1 MPNGAYCTI
10 KIIETKKN
18 RSNEKETI
26 DKKVANQCYSI
37 INREKFIFF
46 LQYQLKYA
54 SSWKWISNG
63 TDTAKSVQLVYG
75 WNQQKKI
82 QSGVSIFQLQKALN
96 EKRMWLYTSLEKQN
110 STKSTR
116 KSTNPKIYDE
126 RKQQR
131 QVYNL
136 PAIHINTV

>member
-1 MPNGAYCTI
+1 MVHTALS
-10 KIIETKKN
+10 KSLKQKKN
-18 RSNEKETI
+18 WSNEKETI
-26 DKKVANQCYSI
+26 DKKVTNQCYSI

-82 QSGVSIFQLQKALN
+82 QSGVSIFQLQKASN
-96 EKRMWLYTSLEKQN
+96 EKRMWLYASLEKQN
-110 STKSTR
+110 STKSAR
-116 KSTNPKIYDE
+116 KSATPKIYDE
-126 RKQQR
+126 RTQQR
-131 QVYNL
+131 QVNNL
-136 PAIHINTV
+136 PAINIKTV

>member
-1 MPNGAYCTI
+1 MVHTALS
-10 KIIETKKN
+10 KSLKQKKN
-18 RSNEKETI
+18 WSNEKETI

-75 WNQQKKI
+75 WTQQKKI

-110 STKSTR
+110 STKSNR

>member
-1 MPNGAYCTI
+1 M
-10 KIIETKKN
+10 
-18 RSNEKETI
+18 
-26 DKKVANQCYSI
+26 
-37 INREKFIFF
+37 
-46 LQYQLKYA
+46 
-54 SSWKWISNG
+54 
-63 TDTAKSVQLVYG
+63 QLVYG

-82 QSGVSIFQLQKALN
+82 QSGVSIFLLQKASN
-96 EKRMWLYTSLEKQN
+96 KKRMWLYTSLEKQN

-136 PAIHINTV
+136 PAININTV